1 MLLTRDA
8 EISRAFGVIQRGFSA
23 GQVCS
28 WLVGLL
34 RANDMLSRLISDAHR
49 LPSQLCLHRGQRGQS
64 APPHRLGPQVL
75 SDDVDVLV
83 R

>member
-1 MLLTRDA
+1 MIFL
-8 EISRAFGVIQRGFSA
+8 
-23 GQVCS
+23 
-28 WLVGLL
+28 
-34 RANDMLSRLISDAHR
+34 DAHW

-83 R
+83 PQVLSDDVDVLGPQVLSDDVDVLVR